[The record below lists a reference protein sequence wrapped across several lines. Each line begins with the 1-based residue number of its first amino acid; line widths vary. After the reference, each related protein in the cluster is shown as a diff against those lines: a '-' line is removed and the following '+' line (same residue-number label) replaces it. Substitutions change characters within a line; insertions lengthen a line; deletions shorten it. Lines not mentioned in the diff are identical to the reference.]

1 MEAIVFHVDA
11 FSGQEARTHSELG
24 IKAARLRAV
33 RARFIFPQ
41 KKNKEVS
48 AERTTEE

>member
-33 RARFIFPQ
+33 RARFIFLR
-41 KKNKEVS
+41 KNKEVS

>member
-33 RARFIFPQ
+33 RAHFIFPQ
-41 KKNKEVS
+41 KKKQ
-48 AERTTEE
+48 RGIR